1 MLGIDYRA
9 ARAAW
14 TVFLVA
20 LLIGT
25 AYAIRATLVVLA
37 AALLFAY
44 LLMPLVDL
52 VQRYTP
58 RQISPNIALALVY
71 IAFIGALVALAI
83 TIGSS
88 IANEAGTLA
97 DRLPELV
104 RNRTWI
110 DQIPLPRWLEPG
122 RDEIVGAIQSEF
134 DAGGRDL
141 LPYLKDL
148 PKEFISASKYLLDT
162 VLVPILA
169 FFFLKDGQRM
179 REALV
184 ESLVDAAQRPMI
196 EEILADINRLLG
208 QYIRALVLLALSSF
222 LAYTL
227 FLGMTGAPYV
237 LLLAG
242 VAGVL
247 EFIPVVGPFTAAVL
261 VAAVAGFSG
270 YTHLL
275 AFVIFWICFRLFQD
289 YFLSPHLM
297 SAGVELS
304 PVLVLFGVLAGE
316 RIAGIAG
323 MFFSVPVL
331 ATLRVIF
338 VRLQRVRRREL
349 YTATQIEV

>member
-20 LLIGT
+20 LLIAT

-37 AALLFAY
+37 TALLFAY
-44 LLMPLVDL
+44 LLLPLVDL
-52 VQRYTP
+52 LRRHTP
-58 RQISPNIALALVY
+58 PQISPTLALALVY
-71 IAFIGALVALAI
+71 VMFIGALVGLGI
-83 TIGSS
+83 TIGSR
-88 IANEAGTLA
+88 IATEAAALA
-97 DRLPELV
+97 DRLPDLV
-104 RNRTWI
+104 RNRAWI

-122 RDEIVGAIQSEF
+122 RDQIIGAIQSEL

-148 PKEFISASKYLLDT
+148 PREFISASKYLLDT

-169 FFFLKDGQRM
+169 FFFLKDGPRM
-179 REALV
+179 R
-184 ESLVDAAQRPMI
+184 ESLVDSLVDASQRPMV
-196 EEILADINRLLG
+196 EDILADINRLLG
-208 QYIRALVLLALSSF
+208 QYIRALVLLALASF

-227 FLGMTGAPYV
+227 FLGITGGPYV
-237 LLLAG
+237 VLLAG
-242 VAGVL
+242 VAAAL

-261 VAAVAGFSG
+261 VAAVVGFSG
-270 YTHLL
+270 YTHLVWF
-275 AFVIFWICFRLFQD
+275 AVFWIAFRLFQD
-289 YFLSPHLM
+289 YILSPHLM
-297 SAGVELS
+297 SSGVELS

-338 VRLQRVRRREL
+338 VRVQRARRREL
-349 YTATQIEV
+349 YAPTSLQA